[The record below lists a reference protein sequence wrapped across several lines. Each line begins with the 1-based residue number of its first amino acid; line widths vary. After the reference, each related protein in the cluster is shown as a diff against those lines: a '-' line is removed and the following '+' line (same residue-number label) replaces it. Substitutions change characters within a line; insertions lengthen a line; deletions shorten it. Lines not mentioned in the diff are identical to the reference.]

1 MKLTLA
7 AIVGML
13 MFVICV
19 IASSTPLQ
27 LIEQR
32 FELLARCKRRR
43 C

>member
-7 AIVGML
+7 TIVGSL

-19 IASSTPLQ
+19 IVSSTPLQ

-32 FELLARCKRRR
+32 FALLAR
-43 C
+43 

>member
-13 MFVICV
+13 MFVISV

-32 FELLARCKRRR
+32 LDLLAR
-43 C
+43 

>member
-7 AIVGML
+7 TIVGSL

-19 IASSTPLQ
+19 IVSSTPLQ

-32 FELLARCKRRR
+32 LALLTH
-43 C
+43 

>member
-19 IASSTPLQ
+19 IGSSTPLQ

-32 FELLARCKRRR
+32 FALLAR
-43 C
+43 

>member
-13 MFVICV
+13 MFVISE

-27 LIEQR
+27 LIGQR
-32 FELLARCKRRR
+32 LDLLVR
-43 C
+43 